1 MSTLARAL
9 SLISAIFMLTACG
22 GGGSAVSRDNTDNGS
37 GDDGTTT
44 PTYSIAL
51 TLENESGASDNNLSE
66 NNSLFAVATVTDDQ
80 GNPYS
85 DALLTFTLS
94 NDELAEFGNDTGT
107 ARTNSSG
114 VARIRLNASTA
125 SGDGEITAA
134 LSSGETGSTT
144 FSATAV
150 TSTDP
155 DSLVISLV
163 LQNEAGEID
172 NSLTEDNSLFAIATV
187 SDQNGSPVSDAL
199 LAFTLSNDE
208 LAEFGNDTG
217 TERTDNN
224 GEARI
229 RLNASTASGGG
240 EITATLGT
248 GETAT
253 TTFSATAISG
263 TDPTTISVSLS
274 LQNENGE
281 PDNNLSEDNS
291 LFAVATVTDQN
302 GNPFTDALLTYSL
315 SNNALAEFGNDTGT
329 ARTNSQGVAQLRL
342 NASTASGDGEVTA
355 TLATGESGSTT
366 FTAVAVTTEPT
377 TINVALS
384 LQNESGEADNNLSS
398 SNALTAVATVTNS
411 LGEPQADLLLTFS
424 LSNDDLATFSN
435 DTATALTNT
444 EGVATIGMSVG
455 SASGDGE
462 VTATLATGETDS
474 TTFSSE
480 GSTTVSEEP
489 ASLELFADSI
499 QLASSG
505 SDEVELIALVKNE
518 QSVLM
523 EGVEVSFSAA
533 TGDGVE
539 LQLTQPETAADGT
552 ARAVLTSQND
562 KSNRTITITA
572 GAGSLTESVDITI
585 RGTEVIINGASSVI
599 LNDTVD
605 YTIRLQDSDGQP
617 IDNEDVVLS
626 AINGTL
632 SSTTVN
638 TGTNGQATVSYT
650 ASSSGEDTITASALN
665 AETSFTVQVQQDEFN
680 FVNLPT
686 EEVPLGQAQTI
697 TVQWRQNNTPV
708 VGQEVTFSASRG
720 VIDGNS
726 TVQTDAEGQASIDIS
741 ANNAGISSITATA
754 SDGSGNVLVS
764 ALTQIEFIATTPATI
779 IADAT
784 LDNLGP
790 DGQTSTIS
798 AVVRDANNNLVKN
811 SVVNFTVSDVST
823 GFVSPSQATTDS
835 KGIATTVFTSGSVSS
850 NEAVIITASIA
861 DDESISDEVALTVG
875 ARAFDIVIGTGNE
888 IETPSTTSYLKKFAV
903 FVSDSSGRPVSNVNL
918 TASVNPVKYNEDG
931 VYWKGRWV
939 YNDVDSI
946 WNVVDV
952 FECENEDEN
961 DNGILDEGEDTN
973 KDQQLTPGIVGTVT
987 LSNNGVTDENGFAEL
1002 EYRYPESYAVWYF
1015 AEITVFGQST
1025 GSEAQ
1030 ASMKYQLEIL
1040 ADDITDEGR
1049 SPPANPFG
1057 TGECPVED
1065 PVP

>member
-1 MSTLARAL
+1 MSTLARVL

-22 GGGSAVSRDNTDNGS
+22 GGGSSVSRDNTDNGS
-37 GDDGTTT
+37 GDGGTTT

-51 TLENESGASDNNLSE
+51 SLENESGASDNNLSE
-66 NNSLFAVATVTDDQ
+66 NNSLFAVATVTDQ
-80 GNPYS
+80 NGNPHS

-94 NDELAEFGNDTGT
+94 NEELAEFGNDTGT
-107 ARTNSSG
+107 ARTNASG
-114 VARIRLNASTA
+114 VARIRLDASTA
-125 SGDGEITAA
+125 SGDGEIIAA
-134 LSSGETGSTT
+134 LGSGETGTTT

-150 TSTDP
+150 
-155 DSLVISLV
+155 
-163 LQNEAGEID
+163 
-172 NSLTEDNSLFAIATV
+172 
-187 SDQNGSPVSDAL
+187 
-199 LAFTLSNDE
+199 
-208 LAEFGNDTG
+208 
-217 TERTDNN
+217 
-224 GEARI
+224 
-229 RLNASTASGGG
+229 
-240 EITATLGT
+240 
-248 GETAT
+248 
-253 TTFSATAISG
+253 SG
-263 TDPTTISVSLS
+263 TDPTTISV
-274 LQNENGE
+274 
-281 PDNNLSEDNS
+281 
-291 LFAVATVTDQN
+291 
-302 GNPFTDALLTYSL
+302 
-315 SNNALAEFGNDTGT
+315 ALA
-329 ARTNSQGVAQLRL
+329 
-342 NASTASGDGEVTA
+342 
-355 TLATGESGSTT
+355 
-366 FTAVAVTTEPT
+366 
-377 TINVALS
+377 

-424 LSNDDLATFSN
+424 LSNDELATFSN
-435 DTATALTNT
+435 DTATALTNA

-462 VTATLATGETDS
+462 VTATLPTGETDS

-480 GSTTVSEEP
+480 GSTTVSEDP

-539 LQLTQPETAADGT
+539 LQLTQPVTLADGT
-552 ARAVLTSQND
+552 ARAILTSQND
-562 KSNRTITITA
+562 KSNRTITIAA
-572 GAGSLTESVDITI
+572 GAGSLTRSVDITI
-585 RGTEVIINGASSVI
+585 RGTEVIIGGASSVI

-617 IDNEDVVLS
+617 VDNKDVVLS
-626 AINGTL
+626 ATNGTL

-638 TGTNGQATVSYT
+638 TGADGQATVSYT
-650 ASSSGEDTITASALN
+650 ASASGENTITASALN

-686 EEVPLGQAQTI
+686 EEVPLGQTQTI
-697 TVQWRQNNTPV
+697 TVQWRQDNTPV

-720 VIDGNS
+720 VIDGDS

-903 FVSDSSGRPVSNVNL
+903 FVSDSSGRPVSDVNL

-931 VYWKGRWV
+931 VYLKGRWV

-952 FECENEDEN
+952 FQCDNEDKN

-973 KDQQLTPGIVGTVT
+973 KDQQLTPGIVGTIT

-1065 PVP
+1065 PLP

>member
-1 MSTLARAL
+1 MSTLAKTL
-9 SLISAIFMLTACG
+9 SLISALFMLTACG
-22 GGGSAVSRDNTDNGS
+22 GGGSSVSRDDTDNGS
-37 GDDGTTT
+37 GDGGTT
-44 PTYSIAL
+44 PSYSISL
-51 TLENESGASDNNLSE
+51 SLENESGASDNNLSE
-66 NNSLFAVATVTDDQ
+66 DNSLFAVATVTDED

-94 NDELAEFGNDTGT
+94 NEALVEFGNDTGT

-114 VARIRLNASTA
+114 VARLRLNASTA

-134 LSSGETGSTT
+134 LGSGETGTTT

-150 TSTDP
+150 
-155 DSLVISLV
+155 
-163 LQNEAGEID
+163 
-172 NSLTEDNSLFAIATV
+172 
-187 SDQNGSPVSDAL
+187 
-199 LAFTLSNDE
+199 
-208 LAEFGNDTG
+208 
-217 TERTDNN
+217 
-224 GEARI
+224 
-229 RLNASTASGGG
+229 
-240 EITATLGT
+240 
-248 GETAT
+248 
-253 TTFSATAISG
+253 SG
-263 TDPTTISVSLS
+263 TDPTSISV
-274 LQNENGE
+274 
-281 PDNNLSEDNS
+281 
-291 LFAVATVTDQN
+291 
-302 GNPFTDALLTYSL
+302 ALT
-315 SNNALAEFGNDTGT
+315 
-329 ARTNSQGVAQLRL
+329 
-342 NASTASGDGEVTA
+342 
-355 TLATGESGSTT
+355 
-366 FTAVAVTTEPT
+366 
-377 TINVALS
+377 
-384 LQNESGEADNNLSS
+384 LQNESGEADNSLSS
-398 SNALTAVATVTNS
+398 SNSLVAMATVTNS

-424 LSNDDLATFSN
+424 LSNDELATFSN
-435 DTATALTNT
+435 DTGTALTNAD
-444 EGVATIGMSVG
+444 GVATLGMSVG

-480 GSTTVSEEP
+480 GSITVSEEP
-489 ASLELFADSI
+489 ASLELYANNI

-523 EGVEVSFSAA
+523 EGVEVSFSAQ

-539 LQLTQPETAADGT
+539 LQLTQPETTADGT
-552 ARAVLTSQND
+552 ARAILTSQND

-572 GAGSLTESVDITI
+572 GAGSLSESVDITI

-626 AINGTL
+626 VTNGTL

-638 TGTNGQATVSYT
+638 TGANGQATVSYT
-650 ASSSGEDTITASALN
+650 ASASGENTITASALN

-686 EEVPLGQAQTI
+686 EEVPLGQTQTI

-720 VIDGNS
+720 VIDGNA

-918 TASVNPVKYNEDG
+918 TASINPVKYNEDG
-931 VYWKGRWV
+931 VYLKGRWV

-952 FECENEDEN
+952 FQCDNEDEN

-973 KDQQLTPGIVGTVT
+973 EDQQLTPGIVGTVT

-1057 TGECPVED
+1057 TGECPVKD

>member
-1 MSTLARAL
+1 MSTLAKTL
-9 SLISAIFMLTACG
+9 SLISALFMLTACG
-22 GGGSAVSRDNTDNGS
+22 GGGSSVSRDDTDNGS
-37 GDDGTTT
+37 GDGGTT
-44 PTYSIAL
+44 PSYSISL
-51 TLENESGASDNNLSE
+51 SLENESGAGDNNLSE
-66 NNSLFAVATVTDDQ
+66 DNSLFAVATVTDED

-94 NDELAEFGNDTGT
+94 NEALAEFGNDTGT

-114 VARIRLNASTA
+114 VARLRLNASTA

-134 LSSGETGSTT
+134 LGSGETGTTT

-150 TSTDP
+150 
-155 DSLVISLV
+155 
-163 LQNEAGEID
+163 
-172 NSLTEDNSLFAIATV
+172 
-187 SDQNGSPVSDAL
+187 
-199 LAFTLSNDE
+199 
-208 LAEFGNDTG
+208 
-217 TERTDNN
+217 
-224 GEARI
+224 
-229 RLNASTASGGG
+229 
-240 EITATLGT
+240 
-248 GETAT
+248 
-253 TTFSATAISG
+253 SG
-263 TDPTTISVSLS
+263 TDPTSISV
-274 LQNENGE
+274 
-281 PDNNLSEDNS
+281 
-291 LFAVATVTDQN
+291 
-302 GNPFTDALLTYSL
+302 ALT
-315 SNNALAEFGNDTGT
+315 
-329 ARTNSQGVAQLRL
+329 
-342 NASTASGDGEVTA
+342 
-355 TLATGESGSTT
+355 
-366 FTAVAVTTEPT
+366 
-377 TINVALS
+377 
-384 LQNESGEADNNLSS
+384 LQNESGEADNSLSS
-398 SNALTAVATVTNS
+398 SNSLVAMATVTNS
-411 LGEPQADLLLTFS
+411 LGEPQEDLLLTFS
-424 LSNDDLATFSN
+424 LSNDELATFSN
-435 DTATALTNT
+435 DTGTALTNAD
-444 EGVATIGMSVG
+444 GVATLGMSVG

-489 ASLELFADSI
+489 ASLELYANNI

-523 EGVEVSFSAA
+523 EGVEVSFSAQ

-539 LQLTQPETAADGT
+539 LQLTQPVTLSDGT
-552 ARAVLTSQND
+552 ARAILTSQND

-572 GAGSLTESVDITI
+572 GAGSLSESVDITI

-626 AINGTL
+626 VTNGTL

-638 TGTNGQATVSYT
+638 TGANGQATVSYT
-650 ASSSGEDTITASALN
+650 ASASGENTITASALN

-686 EEVPLGQAQTI
+686 EEVPLGQTHTI

-720 VIDGNS
+720 VIDGNA

-918 TASVNPVKYNEDG
+918 TASINPVKYNEDG
-931 VYWKGRWV
+931 VYLKGRWV

-952 FECENEDEN
+952 FQCDNEDEN

-973 KDQQLTPGIVGTVT
+973 EDQQLTPGIVGTVT

-1057 TGECPVED
+1057 TGECPVKD